1 MAPTATQKRRPIVK
15 TEWKT
20 IFPWLLSIVT
30 IAIGIWQYADK
41 QAQANRKPFL
51 QKQLELVFEAS
62 DTVALL
68 ATTSNDGEWLKAH
81 ARFWTL
87 YWGPLGIV
95 ENQAVVHCM
104 VQAGRIIGEPG
115 LNVAP
120 ELPLSKLHGTS
131 LALAVASRELILDSW
146 QVELPPLD
154 NVNKNPGCKPG
165 EAGGGSASN

>member
-1 MAPTATQKRRPIVK
+1 MK

-20 IFPWLLSIVT
+20 IIPWVFSIVT

-62 DTVALL
+62 DTVAVM
-68 ATTSNDGEWLKAH
+68 ATTADDSEWLKAH

-104 VQAGRIIGEPG
+104 VQAGKLVGPPG
-115 LNVAP
+115 RRTTP
-120 ELPLSKLHGTS
+120 DLPLSGLHSTS

-146 QVELPPLD
+146 QVDLPPLD
-154 NVNKNPGCKPG
+154 KANKNPGCKAG
-165 EAGGGSASN
+165 EDGGGTASN